1 MSWVRTWVELCVGAQ
16 EARERRLAE
25 GGGEMSVSEGI
36 AIAIEAGRAVAAVAH
51 GISKM

>member
-1 MSWVRTWVELCVGAQ
+1 MSWVGTWFEFYVGAQ

-25 GGGEMSVSEGI
+25 GGGEMSVTEGI
-36 AIAIEAGRAVAAVAH
+36 AIALEAGRAAAAVAH